1 LINFEHSVTID
12 RPVETVFA
20 YLTDVRNLPRW
31 QQGVVEI
38 RPAGEMALGATF
50 AEVRGFLG
58 KRIESTL
65 EVVEYEPGHLFSIKV
80 VSGPIPFEI
89 RHLLEPEGGGTRIRI
104 EGSGEP
110 GGFFKLAEG
119 LVARQAE
126 RAAKKDFANLKK
138 VLEAEV

>member
-1 LINFEHSVTID
+1 LISFEHSVTID
-12 RPVETVFA
+12 RPIETVFA

-38 RPAGEMALGATF
+38 RPADQMGLGATF
-50 AEVRGFLG
+50 TEVRSFLG

-65 EVVEYEPGHLFSIKV
+65 EVVEYEPARLFSIRV
-80 VSGPIPFEI
+80 VSGPIPFEVKHRLDAI
-89 RHLLEPEGGGTRIRI
+89 GGGTRIGI

-119 LVARQAE
+119 LVGRQAE
-126 RAAKKDFANLKK
+126 RAAKKDFASLKK
-138 VLEAEV
+138 VLEAQS